1 MDRSESVN
9 GVWLM
14 SQSVVDRRE
23 DLVTMNA
30 TVEQERPSNPC
41 VAAACAYLRKWR
53 VAVPEESLVG
63 RSVAENPVCLLRMR
77 VADRDASLSRKSV
90 AAGVECLEGCSVA
103 A

>member
-23 DLVTMNA
+23 DLVTVNA

-41 VAAACAYLRKWR
+41 VAAACACLRKWR

-63 RSVAENPVCLLRMR
+63 RSVA
-77 VADRDASLSRKSV
+77 
-90 AAGVECLEGCSVA
+90 AGVECLEGCSVA